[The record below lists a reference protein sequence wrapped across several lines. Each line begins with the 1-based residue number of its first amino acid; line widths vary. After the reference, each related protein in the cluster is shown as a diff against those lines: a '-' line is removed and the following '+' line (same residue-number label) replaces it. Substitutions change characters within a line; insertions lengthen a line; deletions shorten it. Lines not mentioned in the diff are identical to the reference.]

1 MSFANERKKHEQV
14 NCFSISTKIRK
25 NWTIII
31 NLFAKLVKFK
41 TLDFFEIKDER
52 QSKWKM
58 GLHKRKHQRNKFKF
72 PRMTYIGFWLYI
84 NLGIELGAT

>member
-1 MSFANERKKHEQV
+1 
-14 NCFSISTKIRK
+14 
-25 NWTIII
+25 
-31 NLFAKLVKFK
+31 
-41 TLDFFEIKDER
+41 LDFFEIKDER